1 MAGVLEAL
9 AKCARWSCIRAGTIL
24 LRWAALASAELN
36 RVANQ
41 DSNSLDQSH
50 AATRR
55 HNQSPVLPT
64 SVLAL
69 CFSSLTQ
76 ESRYAGFAWF
86 AMWILG
92 WFTYVAATSAEALN
106 AQQAAF
112 AGRGDVVMTESAWT
126 HLSLYHTLG
135 RVQRWV
141 FGFADFS
148 DVLISTLIL
157 IVMTVLSL
165 AVLYRRISAPMR
177 V

>member
-1 MAGVLEAL
+1 
-9 AKCARWSCIRAGTIL
+9 
-24 LRWAALASAELN
+24 
-36 RVANQ
+36 
-41 DSNSLDQSH
+41 
-50 AATRR
+50 
-55 HNQSPVLPT
+55 
-64 SVLAL
+64 
-69 CFSSLTQ
+69 
-76 ESRYAGFAWF
+76 
-86 AMWILG
+86 MWILG
-92 WFTYVAATSAEALN
+92 WFTYGAATSAEAFN

-112 AGRGDVVMTESAWT
+112 ASRGGGIVMMESKWT

-157 IVMTVLSL
+157 IVVTVVSL